1 MIFDTS
7 SNNIILISYP
17 AGGFGNFIYY
27 ILTKFAD
34 QTVKISNIGFNLSVD
49 GDCHNATKYT
59 ELYGQDPAEY
69 IPNISVDPKDKK
81 ILVLCDN
88 GILHDNYSKIKT
100 VFPNATIIRNV
111 IDPAVRPVIYQ
122 TCIAKAMK
130 KDINMINQRIVDANW
145 SDSISDY
152 AQREN
157 FTLFYHQWS
166 FGWQESADTINLSL
180 EDLIIDPIETIIKLI
195 NRLGMQLVD
204 EDLLRPVINNWLT
217 ANAKYFSVY
226 WSTKTVMQA
235 LESKKHIDISNIVD
249 LHEQGYINYCIE
261 AKYHVTI
268 PVYDYK
274 DWFKST
280 NEIIAMIEKLHVQDK
295 ISHS

>member
-1 MIFDTS
+1 MIFDTAGK
-7 SNNIILISYP
+7 NIILVSYP

-34 QTVKISNIGFNLSVD
+34 QTVKVPNIGFNLSAD
-49 GDCHNATKYT
+49 GNSHDVTKYT
-59 ELYGQDPAEY
+59 EIYYHDPTEY
-69 IPNISVDPKDKK
+69 IPNISIDPEDKK

-88 GILHDNYSKIKT
+88 GILEDKYSKIKT
-100 VFPNATIIRNV
+100 VFPNATIVRIV

-122 TCIAKAMK
+122 TCITKAMK
-130 KDINMINQRIVDANW
+130 KDINTINQSHVDSSWTDA
-145 SDSISDY
+145 DTEY

-157 FTLFYHQWS
+157 FTLFYHNWP
-166 FGWQESADTINLSL
+166 FGWQESADNINLSL

-195 NRLGMQLVD
+195 NNLGMQLVD
-204 EDLLRPVINNWLT
+204 KDSLGLVVNDWVT
-217 ANAKYFSVY
+217 ANAEYFSIY
-226 WSTKTVMQA
+226 WSAKRIMQA
-235 LESKKHIDISNIVD
+235 LTSGKHIDISDITD

-261 AKYHVTI
+261 TKYHVTI

-280 NEIIAMIEKLHVQDK
+280 AEISNMIEKLHV
-295 ISHS
+295 

>member
-17 AGGFGNFIYY
+17 SGGFGNFIYY

-34 QTVKISNIGFNLSVD
+34 QTVKVPNIGFNLSVD
-49 GDCHNATKYT
+49 GDSHATTKYT
-59 ELYGQDPAEY
+59 EIYYQDPAEY

-88 GILHDNYSKIKT
+88 GILNDKYSKIKI
-100 VFPNATIIRNV
+100 VFPMATIVRIV
-111 IDPAVRPVIYQ
+111 INLAVRPVIYQ
-122 TCIAKAMK
+122 TCIVKAMK
-130 KDINMINQRIVDANW
+130 KDMNTINQYHIDGNW
-145 SDSISDY
+145 SDADTDY

-157 FTLFYHQWS
+157 FTLFYHHWP
-166 FGWQESADTINLSL
+166 FEWQESADTINLSL

-204 EDLLRPVINNWLT
+204 KDLLRPVINDWLT
-217 ANAKYFSVY
+217 ANAEYFSVY
-226 WSTKTVMQA
+226 WSTKTIMQA

-280 NEIIAMIEKLHVQDK
+280 LEISNMIEKLHV
-295 ISHS
+295 